1 MTESGAGG
9 RPLAYTPEEAAE
21 LLRVSPSLIRSLVR
35 SGVLPRVAG
44 LGRAMRIPSRALFEF
59 VGEPVPDLPAALA
72 VSPSEVSEPR
82 LVAPVRPPPTS
93 RVVIPTSRP
102 PVRRP
107 TVRRPRPPEPE
118 GPIRAGEQR
127 LWLLADS
134 SQYRLISWH
143 IGIDQATCGRRA
155 EGRWRRSADRSPYAT
170 MCPACL
176 TAVVRLPGV
185 DIGSIPIRTVCMVRE
200 TRRGESVTLIKS
212 GWHLGNGRVTKCGK
226 REGPW
231 YLTERSPRKD
241 ICFVCGERRRWEQ
254 EKIKGSLEAESAG
267 KPRFTVL
274 LDEGLVAPDLETL
287 VRRVPSYFAV
297 RRAVRPVTADDFAH
311 YGRGLHELFG
321 ASAVLSG
328 SQTYSWNMAPD
339 VTVTDDPDVAAVG
352 QVHWGVM
359 EAVAFLDWARP
370 QVERAEKVQALR
382 SRWDRDAAT
391 RRVGARHQRA
401 PHAASGGLETWHDE
415 PSLRPPAVDE
425 LLGREARSGS

>member
-1 MTESGAGG
+1 MTESGTGG

-44 LGRAMRIPSRALFEF
+44 LGRAMRIPSRALFAF
-59 VGEPVPDLPAALA
+59 VGEPVPDLPAALV
-72 VSPSEVSEPR
+72 VSPSVVPEPR
-82 LVAPVRPPPTS
+82 PAPPVRPPPTP
-93 RVVIPTSRP
+93 RVVVPTSPR

-107 TVRRPRPPEPE
+107 TARRPPPPEPE

-134 SQYRLISWH
+134 SQYRLVSWH
-143 IGIDQATCGRRA
+143 IGVDQATCGRRA

-176 TAVVRLPGV
+176 TAVARLPGV

-200 TRRGESVTLIKS
+200 TRRGASVTLIKS

-254 EKIKGSLEAESAG
+254 EKVKGSLEAESAG

-274 LDEGLVAPDLETL
+274 LDQQLEAPDLETL
-287 VRRVPSYFAV
+287 VRRVPGYFAV

-321 ASAVLSG
+321 ASPVLSG
-328 SQTYSWNMAPD
+328 SQAYSWNMAPD
-339 VTVTDDPDVAAVG
+339 VTVTEDAGVVAAG

-359 EAVAFLDWARP
+359 DPAAFLDWARP

-382 SRWDRDAAT
+382 SRWERDVAA
-391 RRVGARHQRA
+391 RRVGLRHPRA
-401 PHAASGGLETWHDE
+401 PYSASGGLEARHDE
-415 PSLRPPAVDE
+415 PALRAPAVDE
-425 LLGREARSGS
+425 LLSREARSRS